1 MKSQF
6 DKARYNDNPGYR
18 LLHVKGA
25 HAGDSPLPYLHYSP
39 NFMLLY
45 FKHGI
50 GSIKIEGRHYDINEG
65 DIILLNPSELFQFT
79 VNDKTYHERIT
90 LSITEALLASY
101 PYAAETLFAPF
112 YNREKG
118 IKNRISA
125 ETVTS
130 LGIDTYLDD
139 ILEHSKSSNVEAPL
153 LAFCKII
160 ELLSKINETMAKTAP
175 SAPVQ
180 NLLNPLISDVL
191 NYLNLHFKEDLNI
204 STVAEQ
210 FNIDKSYLSHLFK
223 DHVGMSLWTYVIF
236 RRLQLFNSLIRE
248 GGAIEATCYK
258 VGFRNYSNFFRLYK
272 KHMKMTPTE
281 FKAQIKSGKNTITPN
296 IYLF

>member
-1 MKSQF
+1 MKSQY
-6 DKARYNDNPGYR
+6 DRTRYIDNPGYK
-18 LLHVKGA
+18 LVHIKGA
-25 HAGDSPLPYLHYSP
+25 HAGDSSLPYLHYSP
-39 NFMLLY
+39 NFLLLY
-45 FKHGI
+45 FKRGA
-50 GSIKIEGRHYDINEG
+50 GNIKIEGRHYSINEG

-79 VNDKTYHERIT
+79 VDDSTYHERIS
-90 LSITEALLASY
+90 LNITEALLASY
-101 PYAAETLFAPF
+101 PYAAESLFAPF

-118 IKNRISA
+118 VGNRISA

-130 LGIDTYLDD
+130 LGIDTYLDN
-139 ILEHSKSSNVEAPL
+139 ILEYSKSPDAAAPL

-160 ELLSKINETMAKTAP
+160 ELLSKINETVIKSAP
-175 SAPVQ
+175 PAPVQ

-204 STVAEQ
+204 GSVAEH

-272 KHMKMTPTE
+272 KHMKMAPTE
-281 FKAQIKSGKNTITPN
+281 FKAQIKSGKKIITPN
-296 IYLF
+296 IHLF

>member
-6 DKARYNDNPGYR
+6 DRTRYTDNPGYR
-18 LLHVKGA
+18 LVHIKGT
-25 HAGDSPLPYLHYSP
+25 HAGDSALPYLHYSP
-39 NFMLLY
+39 NFLLFY
-45 FKHGI
+45 FKHGT
-50 GSIKIEGRHYDINEG
+50 GNIKIEGRHYNINDG
-65 DIILLNPSELFQFT
+65 DIILINPSELFQLT
-79 VNDKTYHERIT
+79 VDDKTYHERIS
-90 LSITEALLASY
+90 LSMTEGLLASY
-101 PYAAETLFAPF
+101 PYAAERLFAPF

-118 IKNRISA
+118 TRNRINA
-125 ETVTS
+125 ETVS
-130 LGIDTYLDD
+130 ALGFNTYMED
-139 ILEHSKSSNVEAPL
+139 ILKFLGSTDAEAPL

-160 ELLSKINETMAKTAP
+160 ELLSKLNETMTKTTP
-175 SAPVQ
+175 SASAQ

-191 NYLNLHFKEDLNI
+191 NYLNLHFKEDLSI
-204 STVAEQ
+204 DAVAEQ

-223 DHVGMSLWTYVIF
+223 NHVGMSLWTYVIF

-281 FKAQIKSGKNTITPN
+281 FKAQIKSGKKIIIPN
-296 IYLF
+296 MLF